1 MGLFDKKFCD
11 ICGEKVNMLTQK
23 KLSDGQLCSDC
34 KHKLGSFTSG
44 WKQRTVQDVKNH
56 LEQREQNKQ
65 KYQQFNC
72 TATAGGRYSSLQ
84 VDFNHRWF
92 IFAIDNRDFKSG
104 NPQVFEFSQLQDF
117 WIEPEYRTL
126 DDSIH
131 APGIALL
138 AKAAMELGEVTV
150 VAPAH
155 QCSAMSQKI
164 TIRGDMRVDQVADF
178 PVPVKA
184 AYMVDGTPAD
194 CVKIAMQYLL
204 EEKPDYVFSGINDGY
219 NAGFDIAYSGTL
231 GAAFEAVMNG
241 VPAMAFSST
250 MNAPLHIAEK
260 YLVSIMRELME
271 AGQGRGEV
279 WNVNFPAVA
288 PEKLK
293 GILRERTVAPLQFY
307 SEDYRKTIL
316 PDGAVALTG
325 QGSPLTEGD
334 AVPAGTDVEAVLKGY
349 ISIGKVKCAVM

>member
-1 MGLFDKKFCD
+1 MKILV
-11 ICGEKVNMLTQK
+11 VN
-23 KLSDGQLCSDC
+23 
-34 KHKLGSFTSG
+34 
-44 WKQRTVQDVKNH
+44 
-56 LEQREQNKQ
+56 
-65 KYQQFNC
+65 
-72 TATAGGRYSSLQ
+72 
-84 VDFNHRWF
+84 
-92 IFAIDNRDFKSG
+92 
-104 NPQVFEFSQLQDF
+104 
-117 WIEPEYRTL
+117 

-131 APGIALL
+131 APGIVLL

-155 QCSAMSQKI
+155 QCSAMSQRI
-164 TIRGDMRVDQVADF
+164 TIRGDMRVDKVEDF

-184 AYMVDGTPAD
+184 AYKVDGTPAD

-241 VPAMAFSST
+241 VPAMAFS
-250 MNAPLHIAEK
+250 NAMHSPLDIAET
-260 YLVSIMRELME
+260 YLVDILRELME

-288 PEKLK
+288 PDQLK
-293 GILRERTVAPLQFY
+293 GILRDRTVAPIQFY
-307 SEDYRKTIL
+307 SENYRETRL

-325 QGSPLTEGD
+325 QGSPLTEQD
-334 AVPAGTDVEAVLKGY
+334 ETPAGTDVEAVLKGY
-349 ISIGKVKCAVM
+349 ISIGKIKSALM